1 MTKTKKRKGQPDQ
14 FHTLTR
20 EERKRYRQLDRDSK
34 TVRERIGPVYESS
47 TSFGCQVHPGK
58 GYKEFNRLLS
68 EMSKLSKLA
77 VERVGCFVFC
87 EVENYMGSL
96 MVTFEDGSSLLLQ
109 SDWDQASFCDSCGLF
124 SKRTPDGEDSVH
136 NPDWPDCDPTSIWY
150 CPDEYLD
157 QADPPDEPED
167 EDDLDDFDE
176 GDDE

>member
-14 FHTLTR
+14 FYTLTP

-34 TVRERIGPVYESS
+34 TVHERIGPVYES
-47 TSFGCQVHPGK
+47 TGPDKVIFIRNVGRMTVPDVRPGP
-58 GYKEFNRLLS
+58 GYKEFNRLLD

-109 SDWDQASFCDSCGLF
+109 SDYEQASFCDSCGLF
-124 SKRTPDGEDSVH
+124 SHETQGDSVH

-150 CPDEYLD
+150 CPDDYLD
-157 QADPPDEPED
+157 QADPPE
-167 EDDLDDFDE
+167 E